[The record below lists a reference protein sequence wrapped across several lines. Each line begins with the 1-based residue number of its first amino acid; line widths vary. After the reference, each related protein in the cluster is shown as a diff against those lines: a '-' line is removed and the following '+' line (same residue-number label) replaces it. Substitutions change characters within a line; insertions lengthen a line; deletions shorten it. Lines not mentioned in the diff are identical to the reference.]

1 MVKNPLD
8 SPEPPFKRIRTQLGV
23 SQTALAKALNMSQA
37 NIWMYENRGQR
48 PPPKV
53 ADKLIAYAK
62 EHGLK
67 LTYNKIYES

>member
-1 MVKNPLD
+1 M
-8 SPEPPFKRIRTQLGV
+8 
-23 SQTALAKALNMSQA
+23 SQTAIAKILGMSQS
-37 NIWMYENRGQR
+37 NVWMYENRKQR

-53 ADKLIAYAK
+53 ADKLIALAK